1 VPAFSIFVALVA
13 IVTAQFGRRA
23 GVIVEI
29 ASALAFNFFFV
40 PPVLEF
46 TFPPVAQEYIAPACT
61 QPRPSSDHSLTST
74 RRRIQGSYKV
84 SAGDH
89 CRFEHQQR

>member
-1 VPAFSIFVALVA
+1 VA

-23 GVIVEI
+23 GVIAGI

-46 TFPPVAQEYIAPACT
+46 TFPPVAQEYMLWMCLAGCLFI
-61 QPRPSSDHSLTST
+61 RRVSD
-74 RRRIQGSYKV
+74 Q
-84 SAGDH
+84 
-89 CRFEHQQR
+89 